1 MAFVPEN
8 QIFVT
13 DLNVGTLESIWLFSE
28 FCEFCAILRNQFVRQ
43 LASTSDDSHSF
54 VLQQDVRARRVP
66 ALSWQILSQPNRYL
80 WLRKFRPAQN

>member
-13 DLNVGTLESIWLFSE
+13 DLNVGTLESIWLFS
-28 FCEFCAILRNQFVRQ
+28 EFCAILRNQFVRQ

-66 ALSWQILSQPNRYL
+66 ALSLQILSQPNRYL
-80 WLRKFRPAQN
+80 WLRKFRPAQD